1 MLLAAG
7 AVASAIVGAAADAG
21 PGVALKL
28 ARMPKQMP
36 LAIALPIIFELDM
49 RPISK
54 LVVSF
59 VHCSRK
65 TVLCLI

>member
-7 AVASAIVGAAADAG
+7 GAASVIVGSAADAG
-21 PGVALKL
+21 PGEALKL

-49 RPISK
+49 RPI
-54 LVVSF
+54 
-59 VHCSRK
+59 
-65 TVLCLI
+65 